1 MRAITI
7 KHTVDYRD
15 QPLATVVNF
24 PGLDAEL
31 SPAQLRALSV
41 ALAAAAD
48 ECEALA
54 KETRR
59 YGPARREYQITAA

>member
-1 MRAITI
+1 MKSITV
-7 KHTVDYRD
+7 KHTVDR
-15 QPLATVVNF
+15 QQRPLAVVGDF

-31 SPAQLRALSV
+31 SPAQLRALSA

-54 KETRR
+54 KQTRR
-59 YGPARREYQITAA
+59 CGPARREYQITAA